1 MILLD
6 AAFIGLV
13 NAIVIEVLKL
23 LGRVEDKNV
32 KKVIAFITALI
43 LSFIY
48 IASNYEDLS
57 RWDLGIYLVT
67 SLSMTF
73 VIYKAVID
81 PVKVVVGNLFSKIK
95 G

>member
-23 LGRVEDKNV
+23 LGRVKDKNV
-32 KKVIAFITALI
+32 TRIVAFITALL

-48 IASNYEDLS
+48 IASNYESLS
-57 RWDLGIYLVT
+57 SWDLGIYLVT

-73 VIYKAVID
+73 VVYKAIVQ
-81 PVKVVVGNLFSKIK
+81 PVKTVATGLYLKLK
-95 G
+95 R